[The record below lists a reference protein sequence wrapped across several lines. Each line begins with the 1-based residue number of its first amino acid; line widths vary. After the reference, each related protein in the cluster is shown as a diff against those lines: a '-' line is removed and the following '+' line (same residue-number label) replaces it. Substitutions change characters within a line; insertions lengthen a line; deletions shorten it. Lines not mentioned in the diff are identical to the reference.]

1 MSGVSSPAAPILI
14 TDSSCDLPAPLIE
27 RLGVELLK
35 LRFTI
40 DGQEYADDLGATMPH
55 AEFYARLRAGAAPAT
70 AAVPLAE
77 YVEAFTRCAEAG
89 RPALLL
95 GLTAA
100 LSSSHEAALTAARMV
115 NEQHPGADIRVVD
128 SVAASVALGFLVL
141 EAAERIAQ
149 GDDIDALERWV
160 LEARLRVNGYFAL
173 ETLEHLR
180 RGGRIPDVI
189 AYAGAMLDLRPVLRI
204 DPRGALM
211 PAAQGRGRRK
221 SIKALVDIAEQRVI
235 DPASNRVVIAHGD
248 APKDA
253 EMLRELLLERV
264 PFKDVLVTEL
274 GPVIATHVG
283 PGMLAVVF
291 YGKVR

>member
-1 MSGVSSPAAPILI
+1 MNGVSSATPVLI
-14 TDSSCDLPAPLIE
+14 TDSSCDLPAPVFE
-27 RLGVELLK
+27 QLGVELLE

-40 DGQEYADDLGATMPH
+40 DGQEYADDLGTTMPH
-55 AEFYARLRAGAAPAT
+55 AEFYARLRAGATPTT

-115 NEQHPGADIRVVD
+115 NEEYSGADIRVVD
-128 SVAASVALGFLVL
+128 SVAASAALGFLVL
-141 EAAERIAQ
+141 EAAERIAE
-149 GDDIDALERWV
+149 GYDIDALERWA

-180 RGGRIPDVI
+180 RGGRIPDVV

-204 DPRGALM
+204 DPHGALM
-211 PAAQGRGRRK
+211 PAGQGRGRRK
-221 SIKALVDIAEQRVI
+221 SIKALVDIVEQRVV
-235 DPASNRVVIAHGD
+235 DSGSQRVVIAHGD
-248 APKDA
+248 ALEDA
-253 EMLRELLLERV
+253 ETLQELLLARV

-283 PGMLAVVF
+283 PGMLAVVCC
-291 YGKVR
+291 GKTR